1 MCSTGST
8 RGRSKGARDNV
19 GKLDTITVRNVFR
32 AWLTDAGYNERTI
45 RTKLA
50 YLHDFLNFVSGKVG
64 DFREAG
70 KDIIIEY
77 VKHLEEK
84 KSERTGERY
93 SERTKAGMFGVVKLL
108 FRCLYVSELILANPA
123 RDVEYKPLGKKTV
136 REILSARQIAE
147 FLDGIKT
154 DGARGLQRRAM
165 FELMYSSALRVSEVS
180 KLTVGD
186 IDFESRMILI
196 RQAKWEKDRVVPV
209 SDVAVKFL
217 GAYLAGRT
225 NKDERVFPFNGGW
238 INRLFKKLL
247 RKAGMY
253 RKGLSAHSIRH
264 CTATHLLENGAD
276 LRYVQELL
284 GHESIETTCI
294 YTHELYENMKRIYK
308 TYHPRENEYF
318 REVDDAYMKELLALK
333 VQCIAQRIATH
344 RKREMNRRCYEK
356 KKQKLKES

>member
-1 MCSTGST
+1 
-8 RGRSKGARDNV
+8 V
-19 GKLDTITVRNVFR
+19 GKLDTVTVRNVFK

-50 YLHDFLNFVSGKVG
+50 YAKDFLCFVSGKVG

-77 VKHLEEK
+77 VKHLEGK
-84 KSERTGERY
+84 RSERIGVCY
-93 SERTKAGMFGVVKLL
+93 ASRTKAGMFGVVKLV
-108 FRCLYVSELILANPA
+108 FRCLYVSELILSNPA
-123 RDVEYKPLGKKTV
+123 RDVEYKPLGKKTI
-136 REILSARQIAE
+136 REILSASRIAE

-154 DGARGLQRRAM
+154 DSARGLQRRAM

-209 SDVAVKFL
+209 SDVAMKFL
-217 GAYLAGRT
+217 AAYLAGRT
-225 NKDERVFPFNGGW
+225 NKDELVFPFKGGW

-247 RKAGMY
+247 RKAEMY

-264 CTATHLLENGAD
+264 STATHLLENGAD

-318 REVDDAYMKELLALK
+318 REVDEAYMKELLSLK
-333 VQCIAQRIATH
+333 AECIAQQIATH
-344 RKREMNRRCYEK
+344 RKRAGTRRRYEERK
-356 KKQKLKES
+356 RRLKGS